1 MSTGIKVK
9 TPKVDIM
16 SGGRG
21 GRRPDPAVD
30 ASILDAAAEL
40 LVERGFDLTF
50 DDVAARAGVGR
61 TSVFRRYATKRDLV
75 VAAAESITI
84 DRVEVPDTGSL
95 DTDLSAA
102 VTTAYTLFSQ
112 PRLQAMARHALAA
125 TLLDQE
131 GGAVLRTILA
141 RRLDMV
147 TGLLDRAV
155 ARGDLA
161 HAGNA
166 PLVADLLSGV
176 IMARLASGAPL
187 PRGEDAE
194 RVARAL
200 AVAAR

>member
-1 MSTGIKVK
+1 
-9 TPKVDIM
+9 M

-161 HAGNA
+161 HSGNA

-200 AVAAR
+200 AAAAR